1 MSEKN
6 QRLEIVTPQRKVF
19 SEDVRFFVAPG
30 TEGELGILPEHAPLI
45 TSLNIGIMRIQQDS
59 DFIKVFVSGGFME
72 VRNSKATILAPSAEL
87 AEEIDVA
94 RAERA
99 KQRAEERLAA
109 KHPDLDVLRAEL
121 ALKRALTRLKAASGG

>member
-1 MSEKN
+1 MSEKK

-19 SEDVRFFVAPG
+19 SEDVKFLVAPG

-45 TSLNIGIMRIQQDS
+45 TSLNIGIMRVQQDS
-59 DFIKVFVSGGFME
+59 DFIKVFISGGFME
-72 VRNSKATILAPSAEL
+72 VRNSKVTILAPSAER

-99 KQRAEERLAA
+99 KQRAEDRLAA
-109 KHPDLDVLRAEL
+109 KHADLDVMRAEL
-121 ALKRALTRLKAASGG
+121 ALKRALLRLRAVNG